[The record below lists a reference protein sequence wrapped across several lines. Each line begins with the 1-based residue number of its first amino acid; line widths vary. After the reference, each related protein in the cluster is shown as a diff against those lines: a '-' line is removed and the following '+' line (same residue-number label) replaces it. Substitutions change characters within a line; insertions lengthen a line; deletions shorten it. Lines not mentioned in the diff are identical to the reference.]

1 MTTVDFEE
9 IIKDKILRKNNPWE
23 LKIVDGYYSEESI
36 RGCELFECILPFLQE
51 KTRQDGLPDNER
63 NNAMRET
70 CKTVMNCLSGK
81 FLQAASETEYFL
93 NKDTFEI
100 EKRQVNE

>member
-1 MTTVDFEE
+1 MTAVDFEE
-9 IIKDKILRKNNPWE
+9 IIKNKILRKNNPWE

-36 RGCELFECILPFLQE
+36 RGCELFACILPFLQE
-51 KTRQDGLPDNER
+51 KTRQDSLPDNER
-63 NNAMRET
+63 NGAMRET

-81 FLQAASETEYFL
+81 FLQAASDTEYFL